1 MKKLVI
7 NLNRRQDRK
16 IHFLEKN
23 SLSDVSWIEA
33 IDGNDLSIE
42 ALRADG
48 LDTDRLWRDPFH
60 NRKMTSGEIACL
72 LSHREAWI
80 ECLESNEPVI
90 IFEDDAIVSN
100 EFDEQYYESLTDTY
114 DFIYLSR
121 NENEPE
127 NTKTIDEMLEVPA
140 YPYNL
145 TSYVLTPAGAKK
157 LISTNILQKII
168 PVDEYLPRMIPLLK
182 IAALKKDVVNQAS
195 RSVLST
201 DVEPFKDEDYFVDFK
216 VHPIT
221 IGTDRMKCIPL
232 NDSAAVHS
240 VYPKNLGTNVEW
252 KGTDMSGIGG
262 GHKVNLLR
270 NHLKTLPDH
279 DVVLFTDAY
288 DVLYNANIK
297 EITTRYMGFNTKVLF
312 SAEADIWPDA
322 SLAKSFEELPANL
335 GTKYQYLNSGTFIGQ
350 VGELKK
356 MLNDSDVSDDG
367 DDQLFYQKLFLS
379 DKYDVKLDYE
389 GYIFQCNEERVG
401 YDGVNLYNPLTNCC
415 PCIYHGNGGEEAKV
429 KFDDIKTKLAINIP
443 DLYLPTHNKVDIIE
457 NDMLLVDFMTQS
469 QCEDLIAISDKHGGW
484 GSLSYDK
491 FPAQEIRMKELGLWD
506 ELEAH
511 WQKHLYPVIERYWKP
526 MEMYGLRDAFV
537 MRYALDT
544 QVSLSHHT
552 DASLVTGSVK
562 LNDDYEG
569 ADLVF
574 HRQKISNKDI
584 AVGRC
589 ILFPGMVTHG
599 HECLELIKGTKYS
612 LTMWSSRYPGDI
624 L

>member
-127 NTKTIDEMLEVPA
+127 KVKPINDMLEVPA

-145 TSYVLTPAGAKK
+145 TSYVLTPAGAKI

-168 PVDEYLPRMIPLLK
+168 PVDEYVPKMLPLLK
-182 IAALKKDVVNQAS
+182 AAALKKDVVNQAN

-201 DVEPFKDEDYFVDFK
+201 DVEPFADEDYFVDFK

-232 NDSAAVHS
+232 NDSAALHS

-252 KGTDMSGIGG
+252 K
-262 GHKVNLLR
+262 
-270 NHLKTLPDH
+270 
-279 DVVLFTDAY
+279 
-288 DVLYNANIK
+288 
-297 EITTRYMGFNTKVLF
+297 E
-312 SAEADIWPDA
+312 
-322 SLAKSFEELPANL
+322 
-335 GTKYQYLNSGTFIGQ
+335 
-350 VGELKK
+350 
-356 MLNDSDVSDDG
+356 
-367 DDQLFYQKLFLS
+367 
-379 DKYDVKLDYE
+379 
-389 GYIFQCNEERVG
+389 
-401 YDGVNLYNPLTNCC
+401 
-415 PCIYHGNGGEEAKV
+415 
-429 KFDDIKTKLAINIP
+429 
-443 DLYLPTHNKVDIIE
+443 PT
-457 NDMLLVDFMTQS
+457 
-469 QCEDLIAISDKHGGW
+469 
-484 GSLSYDK
+484 
-491 FPAQEIRMKELGLWD
+491 
-506 ELEAH
+506 
-511 WQKHLYPVIERYWKP
+511 
-526 MEMYGLRDAFV
+526 
-537 MRYALDT
+537 
-544 QVSLSHHT
+544 
-552 DASLVTGSVK
+552 
-562 LNDDYEG
+562 
-569 ADLVF
+569 
-574 HRQKISNKDI
+574 
-584 AVGRC
+584 
-589 ILFPGMVTHG
+589 
-599 HECLELIKGTKYS
+599 
-612 LTMWSSRYPGDI
+612 
-624 L
+624 